1 MNKERRK
8 ALLDIMVQLEEL
20 KSSIEEIQE
29 EDESRENMPED
40 LLGSGRY
47 ERSEEA
53 SGNLSDAISSLEDS
67 ISSIGEAIEE

>member
-29 EDESRENMPED
+29 EDESRENMPENVPRRQAET
-40 LLGSGRY
+40 SPMQ
-47 ERSEEA
+47 SA
-53 SGNLSDAISSLEDS
+53 V
-67 ISSIGEAIEE
+67 

>member
-29 EDESRENMPED
+29 EDESRENMPEN
-40 LLGSGRY
+40 LQGTERY
-47 ERSEEA
+47 ER
-53 SGNLSDAISSLEDS
+53 
-67 ISSIGEAIEE
+67 